1 VAVLL
6 VLIALALLAPAAQA
20 RPLDRPDDPVVL
32 TGAATPS
39 LTGAAPGDIVAFA
52 WTGKWRQVPVQVD
65 ERKLFD
71 LRLAYPD
78 PFSCAGNGL
87 CYLPFV
93 NVAKLRY
100 FTSPLSLPYVLER
113 LTPQL
118 EAAVAG
124 KAPKRVVTP

>member
-1 VAVLL
+1 
-6 VLIALALLAPAAQA
+6 
-20 RPLDRPDDPVVL
+20 VL

-93 NVAKLRY
+93 TVAKLRY

>member
-1 VAVLL
+1 V
-6 VLIALALLAPAAQA
+6 ITSGSAPA
-20 RPLDRPDDPVVL
+20 
-32 TGAATPS
+32 S
-39 LTGAAPGDIVAFA
+39 PGDIVAFA

-93 NVAKLRY
+93 TVAKLRY

-124 KAPKRVVTP
+124 TAPKRVVTP